1 MPEYFF
7 DVEQGDDKWDYLRM
21 GIPTSSNFHKILTPL
36 GKPSKQWEA
45 YAHHLIAERY
55 CNRPIN
61 SYTSPAMEN
70 GKMIEQDAAED
81 YELEFNLET
90 KKVGFVT
97 TDDGQVGCSPDRLV
111 GEDGLLEIKCP
122 LPGTQIGYLL
132 TGKIDQ
138 EYFPQLQGQ
147 LFVTGRQWVDIR
159 GFNPE
164 LPRSTIRVK
173 RDEAYI
179 ACLEEQLFQFNFY
192 LRECMKKIAEMQPL
206 RPEMKFYTPT
216 EGAYNVQ
223 AQIQF

>member
-1 MPEYFF
+1 MPIYH
-7 DVEQGDDKWDYLRM
+7 DVEQGTDAWDYLRM
-21 GIPTSSNFHKILTPL
+21 GIPTSSKFDKILTPG
-36 GKPSKQWEA
+36 GKPSRQWEA

-70 GKMIEQDAAED
+70 GKMIEEDAALD
-81 YELEFNLET
+81 YEAQFNLDT
-90 KKVGFVT
+90 QKIGFVT

-111 GEDGLLEIKCP
+111 GDDGLLEIKCP

-138 EYFPQLQGQ
+138 EYYPQLQGQ
-147 LFVTGRQWVDIR
+147 LYVTGRQWVDIR

-164 LPRSTIRVK
+164 LPRSTIRVV
-173 RDEAYI
+173 RDPVFI

-192 LRECMKKIAEMQPL
+192 LRECMNKIAEMQPL
-206 RPEMKFYTPT
+206 LPHMKFYPKP
-216 EGAYNVQ
+216 EGDTNVTQ
-223 AQIQF
+223 KISL